1 MDSTLI
7 AALGIAGMFALI
19 LLHVQIGI
27 AMAIAGVLGVS
38 ALIGWGPALSLL
50 GTETVANLSST
61 DLAVVPLFLLMGS
74 FASAGRMSTEIY
86 SLAQAGLG
94 HRRGGLAYATI
105 MGCAGFG
112 AICGSSLATTATFG
126 RTALPEMLRH
136 GYKTSFSCGVIAA
149 GGNLGSIVPPSIV
162 MVIYAILAKQFILD
176 VFVASIIP
184 IILTVMAMLATIAI
198 VVRLRPD
205 WAPLSA
211 RATWLE
217 RLGALRKAWAAGIL
231 VFVVLGGIYGGVFT
245 VTEGASVGAIAALG
259 IALVRRR
266 MSLADFW
273 KALLDA
279 AQSTAAIY
287 IIIIGASVFAYFV
300 TFSGLSE
307 SFVTFLQGTGLPP
320 LAIIFMILLGY
331 IILGSIFET
340 ISAMLITLPF
350 VLPLIIQLGYDP
362 IWWGII
368 NVAIIEL
375 GMITPPIGMNVMLLH
390 SMTPSVPLRQIYTGV
405 APFIL
410 CNLLV
415 LLVLVL
421 VPDIS
426 LILLHWMN

>member
-1 MDSTLI
+1 M
-7 AALGIAGMFALI
+7 
-19 LLHVQIGI
+19 
-27 AMAIAGVLGVS
+27 
-38 ALIGWGPALSLL
+38 
-50 GTETVANLSST
+50 
-61 DLAVVPLFLLMGS
+61 
-74 FASAGRMSTEIY
+74 
-86 SLAQAGLG
+86 
-94 HRRGGLAYATI
+94 
-105 MGCAGFG
+105 
-112 AICGSSLATTATFG
+112 
-126 RTALPEMLRH
+126 
-136 GYKTSFSCGVIAA
+136 
-149 GGNLGSIVPPSIV
+149 
-162 MVIYAILAKQFILD
+162 
-176 VFVASIIP
+176 
-184 IILTVMAMLATIAI
+184 
-198 VVRLRPD
+198 
-205 WAPLSA
+205 
-211 RATWLE
+211 
-217 RLGALRKAWAAGIL
+217 
-231 VFVVLGGIYGGVFT
+231 
-245 VTEGASVGAIAALG
+245 TEGASVGAIAALG

>member
-1 MDSTLI
+1 
-7 AALGIAGMFALI
+7 
-19 LLHVQIGI
+19 
-27 AMAIAGVLGVS
+27 
-38 ALIGWGPALSLL
+38 
-50 GTETVANLSST
+50 
-61 DLAVVPLFLLMGS
+61 
-74 FASAGRMSTEIY
+74 
-86 SLAQAGLG
+86 
-94 HRRGGLAYATI
+94 
-105 MGCAGFG
+105 
-112 AICGSSLATTATFG
+112 
-126 RTALPEMLRH
+126 
-136 GYKTSFSCGVIAA
+136 A